1 MAQAHSS
8 KRNPQGRGGQ
18 NGQRGQGGQR
28 PHARRRPAAAAPEPA
43 RPPREAFL
51 PVSRADMETRGWEQC
66 DFVYVCGDAY
76 VDHPS
81 FGMSIITR
89 TLEAHGFKVGVICQ
103 PDWHDPKSVAVL
115 GEPRLAFLVS
125 AGNMDSM
132 VNHYTVA
139 KRRRGKDFYTPGGVM
154 GARPDHAC
162 VVYSNLIR
170 RTYKHAAI
178 VLGGIEASLR
188 RLAHYDYWSDS
199 LKRSILLDSGA
210 DLVLYGMGDGTDRI
224 LTALAAHGLQA
235 AGVFASDEFVRGQV
249 FHSFPVLRYE
259 EAKRRFGR
267 MLVLLAFGTGLPAVL
282 ARIDQIAQ
290 EQTLLAPDFPVVG
303 NTPFD
308 RAFCE
313 AHRAELE
320 TVHSRLADAQSRRV
334 FEDLLAYKRS
344 WQIPYLRRCE
354 TDPDEAYASILR
366 LGPGETLVDL
376 GAYKGDTVQEF
387 VRWCP
392 DYRAIWAVEP
402 DAYSFRRLTASTA
415 GLRSCTCV
423 QALAGQTPGMAQ
435 LAARGGRGSRKAAS
449 GVPTPVVSA
458 DQLLCGQ
465 SASFFNIDVEGA
477 EREAILGAA
486 ETIRRCRPKLL
497 LAAYHRSK
505 DLFALP
511 QLVFS
516 IRSDYQLY
524 LRHHRQLPAWDVNFY
539 FV

>member
-1 MAQAHSS
+1 MNWEEL
-8 KRNPQGRGGQ
+8 KDVK
-18 NGQRGQGGQR
+18 
-28 PHARRRPAAAAPEPA
+28 
-43 RPPREAFL
+43 L
-51 PVSRADMETRGWEQC
+51 P
-66 DFVYVCGDAY
+66 
-76 VDHPS
+76 
-81 FGMSIITR
+81 I
-89 TLEAHGFKVGVICQ
+89 
-103 PDWHDPKSVAVL
+103 
-115 GEPRLAFLVS
+115 
-125 AGNMDSM
+125 
-132 VNHYTVA
+132 
-139 KRRRGKDFYTPGGVM
+139 
-154 GARPDHAC
+154 
-162 VVYSNLIR
+162 
-170 RTYKHAAI
+170 
-178 VLGGIEASLR
+178 
-188 RLAHYDYWSDS
+188 
-199 LKRSILLDSGA
+199 
-210 DLVLYGMGDGTDRI
+210 VLYGMGDGADRI
-224 LTALAAHGLQA
+224 LAALAAHGLQA

-249 FHSFPVLRYE
+249 FRGFPVLRYE

-303 NTPFD
+303 EAPFD
-308 RAFCE
+308 RAFYA

-320 TVHSRLADAQSRRV
+320 TVHSRLADTQSRRV
-334 FEDLLAYKRS
+334 FEDLLAYKMS

-354 TDPDEAYASILR
+354 TSPDEAYASILR
-366 LGPGETLVDL
+366 LAPGETLVDL

-402 DAYSFRRLTASTA
+402 DAYSFRRLATSTA
-415 GLRSCTCV
+415 ELPRCTCV
-423 QALAGQTPGMAQ
+423 QALAGSSPGMAQ
-435 LAARGGRGSRKAAS
+435 LAARGGRGSRRAAN

-458 DQLLCGQ
+458 DRLLCGQ
-465 SASFFNIDVEGA
+465 RASFFNIDVEGS

-497 LAAYHRSK
+497 LAAYHRSE

-516 IRSDYQLY
+516 IRSDYRLY